1 MKSLN
6 FILIIKN
13 IFIKNKFKVN
23 IKKYL
28 MLKNNFKGLK
38 NYLRNNLIKNLQ
50 KKNSMKSNYFFY
62 KKLSKNNV
70 II

>member
-6 FILIIKN
+6 FILTIKN

-28 MLKNNFKGLK
+28 MLKNNFKELK

-50 KKNSMKSNYFFY
+50 KKNSMKSNYFFI
-62 KKLSKNNV
+62 KN
-70 II
+70 